1 MSKSTTLA
9 SARVNS
15 SEIIIDLLSPAGTP
29 PVILVTWPP
38 QASAI
43 APARF
48 NAVASDMAK
57 LFARA
62 ATALTQIRR
71 DRRSLSDDE
80 PR

>member
-1 MSKSTTLA
+1 LSKSTTLA
-9 SARVNS
+9 SARVNG
-15 SEIIIDLLSPAGTP
+15 SEIIIEILSPAGMP
-29 PVILVTWPP
+29 PVIMVTWPR

-71 DRRSLSDDE
+71 DRRSLPED
-80 PR
+80 

>member
-1 MSKSTTLA
+1 LSKSTTLG
-9 SARVNS
+9 SARVNGS
-15 SEIIIDLLSPAGTP
+15 KIIIELLSPAGTHP

-38 QASAI
+38 QTSAI
-43 APARF
+43 APVRF

-71 DRRSLSDDE
+71 DRPSLSED
-80 PR
+80 

>member
-1 MSKSTTLA
+1 LAKSTTLA
-9 SARVNS
+9 SSRVNG
-15 SEIIIDLLSPAGTP
+15 SEIIIEVLSPAGMP
-29 PVILVTWPP
+29 AVILVTWPP

-43 APARF
+43 APVRF

-62 ATALTQIRR
+62 VIALTQIRR
-71 DRRSLSDDE
+71 DRRSLSEDE

>member
-9 SARVNS
+9 SARVNG
-15 SEIIIDLLSPAGTP
+15 SEIIIELLSPADTL
-29 PVILVTWPP
+29 PVILVTWPT

-43 APARF
+43 APVRF
-48 NAVASDMAK
+48 NGVASDMAK

-62 ATALTQIRR
+62 VIALTQIRR
-71 DRRSLSDDE
+71 DRRLLSEDE

>member
-1 MSKSTTLA
+1 V
-9 SARVNS
+9 RVNG
-15 SEIIIDLLSPAGTP
+15 SEIIIELLSPAGMP

-43 APARF
+43 APVRF

-62 ATALTQIRR
+62 ETALTQIRR
-71 DRRSLSDDE
+71 DRRSLSENE

>member
-1 MSKSTTLA
+1 
-9 SARVNS
+9 VNS
-15 SEIIIDLLSPAGTP
+15 SEIIIELVSPAGTP
-29 PVILVTWPP
+29 AVIVVTWPP

-43 APARF
+43 ALVRF

-71 DRRSLSDDE
+71 DRHSLSDDE

>member
-1 MSKSTTLA
+1 LSKSTILA
-9 SARVNS
+9 SARVNG
-15 SEIIIDLLSPAGTP
+15 SEIIIELLKPAGSP
-29 PVILVTWPP
+29 SVILVTWPP

-43 APARF
+43 APVRF

-62 ATALTQIRR
+62 ATALTRIRR
-71 DRRSLSDDE
+71 DRRSMSEDE